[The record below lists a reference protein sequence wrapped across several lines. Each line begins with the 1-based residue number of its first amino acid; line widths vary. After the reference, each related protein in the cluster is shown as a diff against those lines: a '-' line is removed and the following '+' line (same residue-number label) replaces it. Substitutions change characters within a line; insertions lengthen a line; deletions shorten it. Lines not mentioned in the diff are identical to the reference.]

1 MVAVTSESTDLIAR
15 VAAYVDDASQLHRIR
30 LAYDF
35 AERCH
40 DGQMRRSGDPY
51 IVHPLAAATIL
62 ADLYLDPDTI
72 IAALLHDVMED
83 CGVDVAENCNLASE
97 PTCPGWSTA

>member
-15 VAAYVDDASQLHRIR
+15 VSEYVDDANQLERIR
-30 LAYDF
+30 SAYDF

-62 ADLYLDPDTI
+62 ADLYLDPR
-72 IAALLHDVMED
+72 HHH
-83 CGVDVAENCNLASE
+83 GRLAPRRGGGLRS
-97 PTCPGWSTA
+97 